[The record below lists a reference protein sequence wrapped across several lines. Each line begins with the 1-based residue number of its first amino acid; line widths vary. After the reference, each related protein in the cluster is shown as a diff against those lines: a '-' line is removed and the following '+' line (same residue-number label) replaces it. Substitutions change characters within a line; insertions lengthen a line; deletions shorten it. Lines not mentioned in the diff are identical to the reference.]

1 MLNTIAQYRE
11 AHEAYLAKG
20 ALAAAGI
27 EAVIRDEHVVGV
39 NWLYSD
45 AVGGVKLD
53 VESDLVQQATD
64 VLKPQANDRG
74 VSDQSIAQLHPFR
87 IIGILAILVMAGMF
101 IPMLIVGIPII
112 LYISIPIIV
121 FNRRRRGV

>member
-1 MLNTIAQYRE
+1 MLETIAQYRE

-45 AVGGVKLD
+45 AVGGVKLA
-53 VESDLVQQATD
+53 VESDLVQQAAD
-64 VLKPQANDRG
+64 VLKPQTIDRG
-74 VSDQSIAQLHPFR
+74 ISDRSITHIHPCR

-101 IPMLIVGIPII
+101 IPMLIVGIP
-112 LYISIPIIV
+112 LIV
-121 FNRRRRGV
+121 FNRRRHGV